1 MFGGKQASFVFA
13 FSLSPPPSLLLESFV
28 LGPVA
33 DLITIKANTRFCF
46 RFVFIQRAPRT
57 GGEAA
62 LCPQQAIF

>member
-1 MFGGKQASFVFA
+1 MFA